1 MALSQGQILLHYR
14 ILGVLGAGGMGEV
27 YRAQDTRLFREV
39 ALKLLPT
46 GVSADA
52 GRLARFQ
59 REARALAAL
68 DHPNIV
74 TVYAVE
80 EAGGQPFITMAL
92 AEGRTLDRLIP
103 DHGMESG
110 SLLPIATA
118 LADALAAAHARG
130 VIHRDLKPGNIVV
143 SDAGRVMVLDF
154 GLARFEDHGSA
165 ANNAP
170 TATEALTIEGGMIG
184 TIPYMS
190 PEQVQGA
197 PVDWRTDI
205 FSLGIVIYEMATGR
219 RPFGGGSSAAL
230 ASAILR
236 DSPPPLAEVR
246 PDLPGELDR
255 LVIRCLAKDP
265 SPRPSAAELR
275 SKLAAINPGEGS
287 GLASTQP
294 RPSPPKIE
302 AVAVLPLANLSGESS
317 EEYFADGMTEALIT
331 DLAKVGGMKVISR
344 TSVMKYKG
352 VARPVAEIA
361 GELGVDA
368 VVEGSVLRV
377 GDRVRISAQL
387 IRAATD
393 EHLWAERYD
402 RKMEDV
408 LALQDEVARAIARSV
423 GATLKVPGSG
433 ERAAARKVDP
443 NTYRLFLQ
451 GRHFWN
457 MRTEQG
463 ARNALRC
470 FRQVLDRDPTWSPA
484 WLGIADALTMLSNYG
499 FVPPDEVHGKALEA
513 VNRALALDD
522 GSADAHRVLAFIRWQ
537 LEFDWTTAIAEYDR
551 ALELDPNSPLTTY
564 WYGAYLG
571 VIGFFEKSHELLERA
586 AELDPL
592 SLLIPSVQGWV
603 RIFARRFDEA
613 LPILKRVIHIDPDYH
628 VARWFLG
635 EALVEL
641 GDHDAGVAELERALE
656 LSGRT
661 SRMHGYLG
669 YAYGRAGRSDDA
681 RRMLQELEA
690 RETTQYVP
698 PYFPALVHAGLG
710 DADRAMDR
718 LEQAW
723 EQRDTMLR
731 DLKADPQWDR
741 LHQHPRFQDLMAT
754 MAFPREMP
762 QQIRMR
768 KTE

>member
-1 MALSQGQILLHYR
+1 MTLSNGQMLLHYR
-14 ILGVLGAGGMGEV
+14 VVGVLGAGGMGEV
-27 YRAQDTRLFREV
+27 YRAHDTRLLREV
-39 ALKLLPT
+39 ALKLLPA
-46 GVSADA
+46 GVAADA

-92 AEGRTLDRLIP
+92 AEGRTLDRLTP
-103 DHGMESG
+103 GTGMEAG
-110 SLLPIATA
+110 PLVAIATA

-219 RPFGGGSSAAL
+219 RPFAGGSTAAL

-236 DSPPPLAEVR
+236 DSPPALADLR

-265 SPRPSAAELR
+265 ATRPPAAEIR
-275 SKLAAINPGEGS
+275 GKLAAIASGVGS
-287 GLASTQP
+287 GGSSPNAKPSLA
-294 RPSPPKIE
+294 KIE
-302 AVAVLPLANLSGESS
+302 AVAVLPLTNLSGEAS

-352 VARPVAEIA
+352 VARPVGEIA
-361 GELGVDA
+361 AELSVDA

-402 RKMEDV
+402 RKIEDV

-423 GATLKVPGSG
+423 GATLKGPGSG
-433 ERAAARKVDP
+433 ERPAARKVDP
-443 NTYRLFLQ
+443 DTYRLFLQ

-463 ARNALRC
+463 ARSALRC

-484 WLGIADALTMLSNYG
+484 WLGMADALTMLSNYG
-499 FVPPDEVHGKALEA
+499 FVPPEEVHGKALEA
-513 VNRALALDD
+513 VNRALALDEN
-522 GSADAHRVLAFIRWQ
+522 SADAHRVLAFIRWQ
-537 LEFDWTTAIAEYDR
+537 LEFDWAAGIAEYDR

-571 VIGFFEKSHELLERA
+571 VIGLFEKSHDLLERA

-613 LPILKRVIHIDPDYH
+613 VPILKRVLDIDPDYH

-641 GDHDAGVAELERALE
+641 GDLDPGVAELERALD
-656 LSGRT
+656 LSGHT

-669 YAYGRAGRSDDA
+669 YAYGRAGRRDDA
-681 RRMLQELEA
+681 RRMLLELER
-690 RETTQYVP
+690 REITQYVP
-698 PYFPALVHAGLG
+698 PYFPALVHAGL
-710 DADRAMDR
+710 DEAERAMDR
-718 LEQAW
+718 LEEAW
-723 EQRDTMLR
+723 RQRDTMLR
-731 DLKADPQWDR
+731 DLKADPHWDS
-741 LHQHPRFQDLMAT
+741 LHHHPRFQDLMAK
-754 MAFPREMP
+754 MAFPSSVS
-762 QQIRMR
+762 
-768 KTE
+768 K